1 MCTQVGRFLN
11 NEEDDDDEKL
21 SQANVIVKVSAYSL
35 AFLPFLLSI
44 SRVDRSAH
52 QHQAR
57 VKLNKTSIYVNVTE
71 RDFLLRGKIA
81 LIIVSTIEGI
91 TLIKGFYNPTCVQT
105 IYVK

>member
-11 NEEDDDDEKL
+11 NEDDDEKL

-35 AFLPFLLSI
+35 VFLSFLLSI

-52 QHQAR
+52 QHQAG

-71 RDFLLRGKIA
+71 RVFLQRGGIS
-81 LIIVSTIEGI
+81 LIIVFKIDEI
-91 TLIKGFYNPTCVQT
+91 TLIKGFNNPTCVQT
-105 IYVK
+105 IYVE